1 MKIDEEQDMIIKLD
15 KRINDSID
23 IIYKNI
29 DNVETNILD
38 LFKVCGCVFNKE
50 MFYSLVLDFNLF
62 DKQSGNFEK
71 IASQISSPVTVAEA
85 IMIDTIMKKLS
96 DLMDRLVEYIKQ
108 CNAMIENNN
117 FDIRKAQLLEKLDNN
132 YAYDTVIYEDLCEAV
147 LHPYLV
153 VKTSDII
160 DEDYPKN
167 YFPLHVLGLVSFD
180 SKLEAYKYC
189 LANGISRDNVLLRW

>member
-1 MKIDEEQDMIIKLD
+1 MTIEEEQEMVIKLN
-15 KRINDSID
+15 KRIRDSID
-23 IIYKNI
+23 VIYKNI

-38 LFKVCGCVFNKE
+38 LFKVCGCVFDKD
-50 MFYSLVLDFNLF
+50 MFDSLLLDFNLF
-62 DKQSGNFEK
+62 DRQSGNFEK
-71 IASQISSPVTVAEA
+71 VASQISNPVTIAEA

-108 CNAMIENNN
+108 CNALVESNN
-117 FDIRKAQLLEKLDNN
+117 FDIRKAQLLERLDNN
-132 YAYDTVIYEDLCEAV
+132 YAYDTIKYEDLDEAV

-153 VKTSDII
+153 VKTSDIM
-160 DEDYPKN
+160 DEDYPQN

-189 LANGISRDNVLLRW
+189 LANGISRDNVLLRY